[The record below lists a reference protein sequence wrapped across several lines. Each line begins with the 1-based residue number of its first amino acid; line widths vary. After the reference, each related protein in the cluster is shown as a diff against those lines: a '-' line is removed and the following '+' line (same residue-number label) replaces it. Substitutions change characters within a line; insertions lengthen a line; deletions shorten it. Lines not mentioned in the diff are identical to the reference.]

1 MVLGAQLYTLRD
13 YIRDERDIR
22 FTLAQV
28 AKMGYTTVQVSGMGP
43 IDPQVL
49 REICEENGLRVV
61 LTHTDPVRIM
71 NDTDAVIREHDIL
84 GCDYI
89 GIGAM
94 PEKYRTAFW
103 LPHFAADFK
112 EPARR
117 IAAAGKK
124 LMYHNHNFEWEKLP
138 DGKRIIEQLLEDF
151 SADELGVTLD
161 TYWVQAAG
169 ADVCAW
175 LEILRERIA
184 CVHLK
189 DMAVHGFTQV
199 MAPVMEGNMN
209 FDAILDKITALGTV
223 EYLLVEQDVCE
234 GSPFDCLQTSYN
246 NLKARGFH

>member
-138 DGKRIIEQLLEDF
+138 DGKRIIEHLLEDF
-151 SADELGVTLD
+151 SADELGITLD
-161 TYWVQAAG
+161 TYWAQAAG

-175 LEILRERIA
+175 LEILRDRIA
-184 CVHLK
+184 CVHL
-189 DMAVHGFTQV
+189 
-199 MAPVMEGNMN
+199 
-209 FDAILDKITALGTV
+209 
-223 EYLLVEQDVCE
+223 
-234 GSPFDCLQTSYN
+234 
-246 NLKARGFH
+246 